1 MAVAAE
7 DEEADFADVLRYK
20 SVMKSRLF
28 METYEDPDGDET
40 LDEALLP
47 AVVPGVVPVVPAA
60 VVPAAVAPLALV
72 AATVVAGEEPV
83 AFKQV
88 VGPELHVK
96 TKSIK
101 GNYDIPPD

>member
-7 DEEADFADVLRYK
+7 DEEADFADV
-20 SVMKSRLF
+20 
-28 METYEDPDGDET
+28 EDPDGDET

-88 VGPELHVK
+88 VGP
-96 TKSIK
+96 
-101 GNYDIPPD
+101 PD